1 MTLKSLFHY
10 LFRTKFYYSTSSWVY
25 CRNIFPSDN
34 IIVGQAY
41 TEAQIL
47 HKLKK
52 YGLMEYYSLF
62 SNCQIPNFDLKA
74 VKACPG
80 VIQLIPNQTSE
91 ICLLAIDGMIKIEVR
106 DQYIKSPLGRALN
119 PAEQS
124 LDQVIPFIKIVPTN
138 NIRQIIIDLINK
150 QKMLDELE
158 DTNNLQLI
166 LKSMRGWLKGISY
179 TIDRVGLED
188 AISLR
193 FPMNSILSPK
203 LPLLKRLDRAIN
215 NFDAAMPHLFLFIA
229 IAGTAFIIFILLK
242 FNGFIS

>member
-10 LFRTKFYYSTSSWVY
+10 LFRTKFYYSTSSWAKWVSY
-25 CRNIFPSDN
+25 SPADD

-47 HKLKK
+47 KKIKK
-52 YGLMEYYSLF
+52 YGLIEYYSLF

-74 VKACPG
+74 VKACPSI
-80 VIQLIPNQTSE
+80 IQLISHQTSE
-91 ICLLAIDGMIKIEVR
+91 ICLLAIDGMIEIEVC
-106 DQYIKSPLGRALN
+106 DQYIKSPLGQVLKSSER
-119 PAEQS
+119 S
-124 LDQVIPFIKIVPTN
+124 MDQVIPFIKIVPTN

-150 QKMLDELE
+150 QKILDEL
-158 DTNNLQLI
+158 DGTNNLQLI

-188 AISLR
+188 AVSLR

-203 LPLLKRLDRAIN
+203 LPLLKRLDCAIN
-215 NFDAAMPHLFLFIA
+215 NFDATMPHLFLFIA